1 MSLAING
8 TTITPGDRPTFNDV
22 PLTQINV
29 NGTEVWKY
37 DSIPPA
43 INITSGSIKT
53 SGSTYTITGTVT
65 DPDSGVAA
73 IKVNNVSIPFS
84 GNSFSYNV
92 GLNYGNNTITVTATD
107 NAGNSSTASVTVLRY
122 NASVITWD
130 DTLTASPS
138 PGATV
143 NYSGNR
149 NSANCSVNTS
159 TTSYFAGPQ
168 SYASQSIAS
177 ITVTGRIFAGTNT
190 INISALS
197 ASRWMYD
204 TSGMP
209 DFGRPDPQRYAYIY
223 NAAGQ
228 VVANLPNGSNNVS
241 AYSDGSYFYKFYCGD
256 GYYAASTHGAGASAN
271 ISFSS

>member
-1 MSLAING
+1 MSLIING
-8 TTITPGDRPTFNDV
+8 STISPGDRPTFNDV

-37 DSIPPA
+37 DSVPPV

-53 SGSTYTITGTVT
+53 AGSTYTVTGTVS
-65 DPDSGVAA
+65 DPDSGVAT
-73 IKVNNVSIPFS
+73 IKVNNVPISFS
-84 GNSFSYNV
+84 GNSFAHTVSL
-92 GLNYGNNTITVTATD
+92 GYGNNTITVTATD
-107 NAGNSSTASVTVLRY
+107 NAGNSASSNVTVLRY
-122 NASVITWD
+122 NASVITWS

-143 NYSGNR
+143 NYGGNR
-149 NSANCSVNTS
+149 NSANCWCNTS

-177 ITVTGRIFAGTNT
+177 VTVTGRIFAGTRT
-190 INISALS
+190 INIAELS

-209 DFGRPDPQRYAYIY
+209 DYGRPDPQRYAYIY

-241 AYSDGSYFYKFYCGD
+241 GYSDGSYFFKFYCGD

-271 ISFSS
+271 ITISS